1 MNNCPQCQAPIS
13 ENDKECGRC
22 GVLFS
27 KWRERED
34 NVAAGNLSK
43 YSAIANAT
51 SSEFNWTILVIV
63 AMTVAGII
71 YFMAQNAKEV
81 MKDI

>member
-1 MNNCPQCQAPIS
+1 MNACPQCQTSVS
-13 ENDKECGRC
+13 EADNECPKC
-22 GVLFS
+22 GILFS
-27 KWRERED
+27 KWKERES
-34 NVAAGNLSK
+34 NVASGNLSR

-63 AMTVAGII
+63 AIVVAGIF
-71 YFMAQNAKEV
+71 YFMSQNAKEL